1 MLDYQTGST
10 EKIHGCKLLV
20 NDECFVDVVSLIQP
34 NRLNGWFCEVF
45 FMQVDEQYLRY
56 HGCPLWLTVGP
67 TEDLDDFFG

>member
-1 MLDYQTGST
+1 MLMVSQ
-10 EKIHGCKLLV
+10 
-20 NDECFVDVVSLIQP
+20 VVSLIQP